1 MLSVFSVL
9 FRVCSG
15 YVLLCSGHCLGS
27 SIVFTGVPMEE
38 ELLEPSSESCLDS
51 GSDGLPEPIALI
63 ASELNPDDQA
73 VVDQVANYFRVLG
86 EPMRLKLLN
95 VLREGER
102 CVQDLVDESETS
114 QANVSKHLKVMLQAG
129 ILAKRNQG
137 TQSFYRVTDD
147 LIFELCNLV
156 CDRLATRIEQQAL
169 HFRTFSLATK
179 PSVEEI
185 DRISGE
191 PG

>member
-1 MLSVFSVL
+1 MF
-9 FRVCSG
+9 
-15 YVLLCSGHCLGS
+15 
-27 SIVFTGVPMEE
+27 IGVPMKR
-38 ELLEPSSESCLDS
+38 ELLPDPLDAPVPSIEIPIEDLSPSE
-51 GSDGLPEPIALI
+51 EVVQ
-63 ASELNPDDQA
+63 DQA
-73 VVDQVANYFRVLG
+73 VVEQVANYFRVLG

-102 CVQDLVDESETS
+102 CVQDLVDETETS

-137 TQSFYRVTDD
+137 TQAFYRVTDD

-169 HFRTFSLATK
+169 HFRMFSLASK
-179 PSVEEI
+179 PGNEE
-185 DRISGE
+185 
-191 PG
+191 